1 MYEECTTSDDG
12 ERIGG
17 MPKYILKLEML
28 LFGERC
34 EWCVCTMPTT
44 ELPLNNGEDSETVHC
59 VEWGKVAR
67 KVELYTYLLV
77 VPGHLSLSCG
87 LDVFSLVFFFF
98 PLLRLLRPICMSDRS
113 ANNTCSE
120 CELRGLVLICGA
132 TVTISKLESAN
143 RLPQR
148 FASVD
153 LNFSSSPAQCL
164 SMLSLPLSYQ
174 FRQCALSFFY
184 YRVK

>member
-1 MYEECTTSDDG
+1 MTERESEECPSTFLNWRCCCCSERDVSDVCVLCLPPNFHWTMEKTVRQCTVLNEEKLREKSNCTLIYWSSLVTS
-12 ERIGG
+12 
-17 MPKYILKLEML
+17 
-28 LFGERC
+28 
-34 EWCVCTMPTT
+34 
-44 ELPLNNGEDSETVHC
+44 
-59 VEWGKVAR
+59 
-67 KVELYTYLLV
+67 
-77 VPGHLSLSCG
+77 LSLSCG

-174 FRQCALSFFY
+174 FRQCALSVFY